1 MCTKCYK
8 MMAKEIKSLQDML
21 CNLNVCNGVYDDLSE
36 VLLCFQYE
44 IRIPRPGN
52 YMLTVQAFNDV
63 TKQPTL
69 AELSV
74 TVQSIIEDVDF
85 EIIGDLVGRATEIVL
100 YVPGYYEFMAEIG
113 YGDGESEL
121 VYSYNPVVLET
132 EDGDF
137 KVYLSHIYEFPGEYN
152 VTVNVSNSVSS
163 VVLSEIFIPIEDIT
177 LTTRSP
183 WVIRST
189 GHVIVKAVVTGGRD
203 LRFTWNFSDSRTYEK
218 PLVTRYVALF

>member
-1 MCTKCYK
+1 M
-8 MMAKEIKSLQDML
+8 
-21 CNLNVCNGVYDDLSE
+21 
-36 VLLCFQYE
+36 FQYE
-44 IRIPRPGN
+44 IDIPRPGS
-52 YMLTVQAFNDV
+52 YKLVVQAFNDV
-63 TKQPTL
+63 TKQPAS

-74 TVQSIIEDVDF
+74 IVQNVIENVEF
-85 EIIGDLVGRATEIVL
+85 EIIGNLVGRATEIVL

-121 VYSYNPVVLET
+121 VYSYNPDVMET
-132 EDGDF
+132 DDGDY
-137 KVYLSHIYEFPGEYN
+137 KVYLSHIYKFPGEYN

-163 VVLSEIFIPIEDIT
+163 VVLSEMFIPIEDIT

-203 LRFTWNFSDSRTYEK
+203 LRFTWNFSDSRTYEM